1 MIKLIVALDKNGGI
15 GLNNSLPWSL
25 PSDLRRFKVLTEN
38 NIVVMGRLTWESLR
52 RPSGLPNRT
61 NVILTSQP
69 EKIIA
74 EGEKVKTISDID
86 WLTSG
91 ASKELQENADVWII
105 GGAHVYHAA
114 LSRGLVD
121 YIHFTKVDD
130 EFRCDTFFPFPITE
144 IESETPIK
152 IGPAFFKLTKVEKCF
167 ENPKITFNC
176 LTKL

>member
-25 PSDLRRFKVLTEN
+25 PSDLRKFKVLTEN
-38 NIVVMGRLTWESLR
+38 NIVLMGRLTWESLR

-61 NVILTSQP
+61 NIVLTSQP
-69 EKIIA
+69 QKITT
-74 EGEKVKTISDID
+74 GEKVKTISNID
-86 WLTSG
+86 WLTSE
-91 ASKELQENADVWII
+91 ASRKLQEDADIWII

-114 LSRGLVD
+114 LSMGVVD
-121 YIHFTKVDD
+121 YIYFTKVDD
-130 EFRCDTFFPFPITE
+130 EFQCDTFFPFPITE
-144 IESETPIK
+144 IDSHAPIK
-152 IGPAFFKLTKVEKCF
+152 IGPAFFKLTKNEKCF